1 MAFEDLSAVLK
12 RRTLTLP
19 VNGKQYTFV
28 EPDAETGL
36 WVQQLVFLGER
47 AAEDDADVDA
57 RLAALLGDE
66 EEKDLYTK
74 VLGDKWDE
82 LAADGLTLSQVQ
94 HIGQTVAVWIVYGE
108 AVAERIWAGRGGDG
122 QGEAE
127 GPANSSRRAS
137 GEPAATTPS
146 GGGSATKRSR
156 RRAPAGPTSSA
167 SGGT

>member
-1 MAFEDLSAVLK
+1 MGFEDLSAVIK

-19 VNGKQYTFV
+19 VNGKKYIFV

-47 AAEDDADVDA
+47 AADDDADADT
-57 RLAALLGDE
+57 RLAALLGDD

-82 LAADGLTLSQVQ
+82 LAADGVTLSQVQ

-108 AVAERIWAGRGGDG
+108 AVAEAIWAGQGNG

-127 GPANSSRRAS
+127 RPANSSRRAS
-137 GEPAATTPS
+137 EAGAATTRNGAGSTTKKSRRGRGGRTSSPS
-146 GGGSATKRSR
+146 GRT
-156 RRAPAGPTSSA
+156 
-167 SGGT
+167 